1 MAPQIL
7 RASERTP
14 APWKNGGGVT
24 SEVAVH
30 PEGAGT
36 DDFAWRVSVADVA
49 RSGPFSMFGGVDRII
64 TVVDGPGMALTV
76 DGTPH
81 VVDARYEPFA
91 FPGDAVTDCR
101 LLDGPIVD
109 FNVMV
114 RRGGTTARVRV
125 ERAHTSVRPGAG
137 TRVLAIV
144 LEGTALL
151 HGASVRLG
159 RLDAVLFRDQDP
171 VGSIGVDGVLAVVDL
186 VDLAGREGH

>member
-36 DDFAWRVSVADVA
+36 GDFAWRVSVADVA
-49 RSGPFSMFGGVDRII
+49 HSGPFSAFDGVDRII
-64 TVVDGPGMALTV
+64 TVIDGPGMALTV

-81 VVDARYEPFA
+81 VVDAPYEPFA
-91 FPGDAVTDCR
+91 FPGDAVTECR
-101 LLDGPIVD
+101 LLGGPIVD

-114 RRGGTTARVRV
+114 RRAGTTARVRI
-125 ERAHTSVRPGAG
+125 ERSDTAVRPGAG
-137 TRVLAIV
+137 TRVLAVV
-144 LEGTALL
+144 LAGTALL

-159 RLDAVLFRDQDP
+159 RLDAALFSGEDCDT
-171 VGSIGVDGVLAVVDL
+171 IGVDGVLAVVEL
-186 VDLAGREGH
+186 VDLAGR

>member
-1 MAPQIL
+1 MSPQIL

-30 PEGAGT
+30 PPGAGT

-49 RSGPFSMFGGVDRII
+49 RSGPFSTFDGVDRII
-64 TVVDGPGMALTV
+64 TVVDGPGMTLTV

-81 VVDARYEPFA
+81 VVDAPYEPFA
-91 FPGDAVTDCR
+91 FPGDAVTECR

-109 FNVMV
+109 FNVMA
-114 RRGGTTARVRV
+114 RRAGTTARVRV
-125 ERAHTSVRPGAG
+125 ERAQTSVRPGTG

-159 RLDAVLFRDQDP
+159 RLDAVLFSDQDP
-171 VGSIGVDGVLAVVDL
+171 VDTIGVDGVLAVVDL
-186 VDLAGREGH
+186 VDRPGH